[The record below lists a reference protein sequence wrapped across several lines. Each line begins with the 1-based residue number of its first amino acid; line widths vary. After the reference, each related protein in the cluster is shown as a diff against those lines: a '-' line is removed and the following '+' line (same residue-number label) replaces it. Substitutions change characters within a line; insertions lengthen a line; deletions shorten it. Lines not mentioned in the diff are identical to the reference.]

1 MTNWSNLGNIDS
13 TMTSRN
19 IPQLQQ
25 LTTYEWQIKTFCDS
39 TNQAEFWMV
48 LLGHIHNNCL
58 YHLNLTQVYCYYAA
72 NTTCNQ
78 NTGFF
83 NYCSTTTNEPDISTS
98 IFFSDK
104 GYFDMNNI
112 NSGDTLG
119 NFLL

>member
-1 MTNWSNLGNIDS
+1 
-13 TMTSRN
+13 MTSRN

-25 LTTYEWQIKTFCDS
+25 LTTYEWQIKHFVTQQISRILDGPTRTHS
-39 TNQAEFWMV
+39 QQPR
-48 LLGHIHNNCL
+48 L
-58 YHLNLTQVYCYYAA
+58 YHLNLNPSILPIIS

-83 NYCSTTTNEPDISTS
+83 SIIAQQQPNEPDISTS

-119 NFLL
+119 NASPIVVL